1 MAPFFQSSWWRGAIA
16 VRMRF
21 CALTA
26 CLSIAVVA
34 IGAGAQASGGNTASP
49 VSPVAVPL
57 AAPNAA
63 PMRSVRVFR
72 VYGWRSLEPRTA
84 IIWLGVDEPYV
95 LKVRGDCR
103 ESDQS
108 IPMALALRDSHL
120 VPGRDRLQF
129 ASGACVIDSL
139 VRADRNK
146 LRASSITP
154 DAANAIRLIQ
164 EAPPQRKPR

>member
-1 MAPFFQSSWWRGAIA
+1 MAPFFQSSRWRAAVA
-16 VRMRF
+16 VRMRL

-26 CLSIAVVA
+26 CLSVA
-34 IGAGAQASGGNTASP
+34 AAAAAGAQASGGNPPAP
-49 VSPVAVPL
+49 VSAAAVPF
-57 AAPNAA
+57 AAPNAT

-72 VYGWRSLEPRTA
+72 IYGWRSLEPRTA
-84 IIWLGVDEPYV
+84 ILWLGVDEPYI

-103 ESDQS
+103 EQDQS
-108 IPMALALRDSHL
+108 IPTALALRDSHL

-146 LRASSITP
+146 LRANSITP